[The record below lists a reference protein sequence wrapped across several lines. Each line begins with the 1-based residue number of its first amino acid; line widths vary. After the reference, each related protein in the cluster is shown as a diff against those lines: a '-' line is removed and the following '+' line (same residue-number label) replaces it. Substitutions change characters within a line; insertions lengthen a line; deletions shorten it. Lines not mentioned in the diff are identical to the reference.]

1 MNKIFR
7 VEAKQNPQDSTG
19 IWTAMLINYLISI
32 ERSYSLILWY
42 CGFYGFEYSH
52 AISINFYHNSA
63 KMLIHS
69 GNRRNSSIIDTPT
82 T

>member
-42 CGFYGFEYSH
+42 LTCDLNLINLYSF
-52 AISINFYHNSA
+52 IYILY
-63 KMLIHS
+63 IHVVQ
-69 GNRRNSSIIDTPT
+69 NYLTKN
-82 T
+82 

>member
-7 VEAKQNPQDSTG
+7 VEAKQNPQDS
-19 IWTAMLINYLISI
+19 IWTAMLINYLISF

-69 GNRRNSSIIDTPT
+69 ANRRNSGIIDTCTPT